1 MEIPDTLPARLY
13 LLAYDARRG
22 RLTARSRLAYL
33 IRAAALV
40 DLQLRGHL
48 ADEKGRPRAVTTV
61 VSVLDPVLESV
72 LAEVMAGKSRRWQ
85 RWVASNSRQTLRAV
99 RDQLA
104 TEKWIRVE
112 TRRLLGLIPV
122 TTVTVRDPRIL
133 THLDTLVRAALGPA
147 RPSSQVQPRDAAL
160 VALAAAAEL
169 PTALTRRQRREHRT
183 RIAELADQTGPA
195 VRALSQAYAADA
207 AAV

>member
-13 LLAYDARRG
+13 MLAYDARRE
-22 RLTARSRLAYL
+22 RLTARSKLSYL

-48 ADEKGRPRAVTTV
+48 TDEKGRPRAAGTAPP
-61 VSVLDPVLESV
+61 VLDPVLESV
-72 LAEVMAGKSRRWQ
+72 LAQILAGRSRRW
-85 RWVASNSRQTLRAV
+85 RWWVASNSRQTLRAV
-99 RDQLA
+99 RNQLA

-112 TRRLLGLIPV
+112 IRRLLGLIPV
-122 TTVTVRDPRIL
+122 TTVTVRDPRVLHRLAALI
-133 THLDTLVRAALGPA
+133 RAALSPA
-147 RPSSQVQPRDAAL
+147 RPSSQVHPRDAAL
-160 VALAAAAEL
+160 VALAATAEL
-169 PTALTRRQRREHRT
+169 PTALTRRQRREHRA

-195 VRALSQAYAADA
+195 VRALSQAYAALE

>member
-1 MEIPDTLPARLY
+1 VEIPDTLPARLY

-22 RLTARSRLAYL
+22 RLTARSKLAYL

-48 ADEKGRPRAVTTV
+48 ADEKGRPRAATAA
-61 VSVLDPVLESV
+61 SPVLDPVLESV
-72 LAEVMAGKSRRWQ
+72 LAEITVGKSRRWQ

-99 RDQLA
+99 RDQLV
-104 TEKWIRVE
+104 TEKWIRIE
-112 TRRLLGLIPV
+112 TRRLLGLIPL
-122 TTVTVRDPRIL
+122 TTVTVRDPRVL
-133 THLDTLVRAALGPA
+133 TRLVTLIRVALSPA

-169 PTALTRRQRREHRT
+169 PTALTRQQRREHRT
-183 RIAELADQTGPA
+183 RIAELADRTGPA
-195 VRALSQAYAADA
+195 VRALSHAYAADA